1 LLANFKHNRPIKQ
14 TEAPASQKTNTVN
27 RSADRENRPS
37 TEGLSQCGAKIMHQV
52 INSSYLNNY
61 YLYNPIVEG
70 NGEIN
75 EDFEGSQND

>member
-1 LLANFKHNRPIKQ
+1 
-14 TEAPASQKTNTVN
+14 
-27 RSADRENRPS
+27 
-37 TEGLSQCGAKIMHQV
+37 MHQV